1 MQKLFSSSS
10 PLRVRVSLC
19 CTAKAKKAHSKEE
32 TAVMAEAVVDIDVG
46 TQPFDLAF
54 HPSAS
59 LVAVSLITGR
69 LHL

>member
-1 MQKLFSSSS
+1 M
-10 PLRVRVSLC
+10 RVRVNVC
-19 CTAKAKKAHSKEE
+19 WTAKAKKANSKEE

>member
-1 MQKLFSSSS
+1 
-10 PLRVRVSLC
+10 VNVC
-19 CTAKAKKAHSKEE
+19 CTAKAKKANSKEE
-32 TAVMAEAVVDIDVG
+32 TAVMAEAVLDIDVG

-69 LHL
+69 LHLYEYGDGRQPER